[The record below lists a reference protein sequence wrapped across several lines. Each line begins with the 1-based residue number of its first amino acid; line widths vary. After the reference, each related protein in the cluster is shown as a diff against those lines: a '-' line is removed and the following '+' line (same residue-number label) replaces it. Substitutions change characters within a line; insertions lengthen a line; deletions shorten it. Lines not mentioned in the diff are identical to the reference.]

1 MKFNEPVRPAGIG
14 RKQVAFDLNQNPSA
28 FTLIENQDNDGND
41 TGSQTGQDEAVLAQ
55 ADANARIIAYSAAS
69 SAIDN
74 NMNEVWGVKRVQP
87 WTHTR
92 NSLHLGNSYIKW
104 DADPRD
110 EAYSINTS
118 LAYVDSQD
126 PTIIRVRKKGW
137 YLVNVLF
144 LQTEFAH
151 NNSIYYLQASP
162 SDQPDSFYPM
172 LDVAITDSYP
182 VLRLSTLIAI
192 PSGNNLGKQSTSG
205 DTHFD
210 GGIQVQ
216 FRSNNPGQAAETFT
230 LDDDNVEAQL
240 QLIWLRPFEDEN
252 TYNFA

>member
-41 TGSQTGQDEAVLAQ
+41 PASQTGQDEAVLAQ

-74 NMNEVWGVKRVQP
+74 NMNEVWGIKRVQS
-87 WTHTR
+87 WTHTIPI
-92 NSLHLGNSYIKW
+92 SHQGDSYIKW
-104 DADPRD
+104 QSDPRD
-110 EAYSINTS
+110 ETYGIVTS
-118 LAYVDSQD
+118 LAYVDTQD

-137 YLVNVLF
+137 YLVNVIF
-144 LQTEFAH
+144 VQTEFHH
-151 NNSIYYLQASP
+151 NGSIYYLRAVP
-162 SDQPDSFYPM
+162 SDQPDSSYTM
-172 LDVAITDSYP
+172 QDICISDTYP
-182 VLRLSTLIAI
+182 VLRLSTLIGI
-192 PSGNNLGKQSTSG
+192 PGGDSLGKPNDSN

-210 GGIQVQ
+210 GGIQINFNSHCPNITPQV
-216 FRSNNPGQAAETFT
+216 FTFNE
-230 LDDDNVEAQL
+230 DNVEAQL
-240 QLIWLRPFEDEN
+240 QIIWLRPFEDEN